1 MTENQPPKDEN
12 SQETMNSGKL
22 ETVQNI
28 DLDNPSPTDSILTVF
43 VFRGLVFGHYL
54 NPCKSIIENTSLKY

>member
-28 DLDNPSPTDSILTVF
+28 DFGQSITD
-43 VFRGLVFGHYL
+43 
-54 NPCKSIIENTSLKY
+54 